1 LRNRWLQLVLGIVT
15 MAMIANLQY
24 AWTLFVNPISEAN
37 GWGKAEVQI
46 AFTLFALFQVW
57 LVPVNGWFIDRLGP
71 SRLVALGGVLAAAS
85 WLIFSGAHTLG
96 TLYLGG
102 AVGGIGAGIVYGAG
116 VASAV
121 KWFPDKRGLA
131 VGLTAAGFG
140 GGAALTIVPIST
152 MIATRGYAPTFAT
165 FGIIQ
170 GCVIVLCALFLRF
183 PRNAEVVSDAAMP
196 SFVSNVERTPGE
208 MLRQPTFYLLY
219 VMFVMIA
226 CGLLVMTA
234 QIAPFA
240 KDFGFEKV
248 PVFVLGL
255 AFTTL
260 QFALIVD
267 NVLNGVSR
275 AAFGALS
282 DRIGR
287 ESTMLLAFLLEAGGL
302 FGFLMLA
309 PRSPWFFILFAGLT
323 FIASGEIYSLFP
335 ATCTD
340 LFGSKNAATNC
351 GLLYTA
357 KGTAALM
364 VPIASF
370 LHQRTGSWTPV
381 LVTLVVFNVVSALL
395 AAFVLRPMRERAI
408 ARDRLVTTAPR
419 VAAT

>member
-1 LRNRWLQLVLGIVT
+1 MRNRWLQLVLGIVT
-15 MAMIANLQY
+15 MVMIANLQY
-24 AWTLFVNPISEAN
+24 AWTLFVNPLSDAH
-37 GWGKAEVQI
+37 GWGKPEVQVT
-46 AFTLFALFQVW
+46 FTLFALFQVW

-71 SRLVALGGVLAAAS
+71 SWLVALGGVLAAAS
-85 WLIFSGAHTLG
+85 WLIFSAAHTLG
-96 TLYLGG
+96 ALYVGG
-102 AVGGIGAGIVYGAG
+102 AVGGVGAGIVYGAAI
-116 VASAV
+116 ASAV

-140 GGAALTIVPIST
+140 GGAALTILPIST
-152 MIATRGYAPTFAT
+152 MLATRGYAATFSTFALV
-165 FGIIQ
+165 Q
-170 GCVIVLCALFLRF
+170 GSIIVLCAIFLRF
-183 PRNAEVVSDAAMP
+183 PHETEAVPAAVP
-196 SFVSNVERTPGE
+196 SFVSNVDRTPKE

-248 PVFVLGL
+248 PVFVFGL

-267 NVLNGVSR
+267 NVLNGLSR

-287 ESTMLLAFLLEAGGL
+287 ESTMFLAFFLEAGAL
-302 FGFLMLA
+302 LGFLALA
-309 PRSPWFFILFAGLT
+309 PRSPWLFILFAGLT

-335 ATCTD
+335 AACTD
-340 LFGSKNAATNC
+340 LFGRKYAATNC

-357 KGTAALM
+357 KGTAAFV
-364 VPIASF
+364 VPYASF
-370 LHQRTGSWTPV
+370 VHQTTGSWTPV
-381 LVTLVVFNVVSALL
+381 LATLVAFNVVSALL
-395 AAFVLRPMRERAI
+395 AAFALRPMRQRAI
-408 ARDRLVTTAPR
+408 ARDRLSVEAPAR
-419 VAAT
+419 VVGT